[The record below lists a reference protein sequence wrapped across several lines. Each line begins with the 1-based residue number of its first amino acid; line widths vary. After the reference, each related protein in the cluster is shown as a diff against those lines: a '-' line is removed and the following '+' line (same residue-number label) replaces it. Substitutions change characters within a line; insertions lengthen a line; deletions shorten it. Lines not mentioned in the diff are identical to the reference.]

1 MIESMLRSEWVVFVG
16 KLMVTSFFWV
26 SAIEFSLSFDKAVN
40 VFSRL
45 RFPAPKFSAVLMIS
59 FQLLASAL
67 IVFNPLRLGVVG
79 AIMLIFLLFDN
90 SNGACFWREKEGKRR
105 NDEWHV
111 VLEHISLIGGLL
123 FAAVLS
129 LS

>member
-1 MIESMLRSEWVVFVG
+1 M
-16 KLMVTSFFWV
+16 

-79 AIMLIFLLFDN
+79 AIMLIFFTFLTIPM
-90 SNGACFWREKEGKRR
+90 GHAFWREKEGKRR